1 MWRGIAKARQLLDS
15 QIVPTGVAHL
25 RTDFWWFVVE
35 PSSNDNYDWTAVG
48 FYWQYAAAAKAR
60 GLDVIVILKDPPSW
74 ALNIY
79 NSGDKATFFN
89 RWQEY
94 CSFVASEVGGYVD
107 YYQIGNEE
115 NVFDS
120 IAPDGLGSD
129 PDLPTVSSRCMTGL
143 AAGEGVST
151 GIHKRV
157 FKTAINDVS
166 QVAGWVGHLRDW
178 ITAAPTSIDI
188 ASIDN
193 YPGTK
198 VLCDAYT
205 NWQALNDLISLV
217 KEAAVD
223 KVCHLKRKQS
233 PQKERTPEQNWVRV
247 PADAVPAYP
256 GDSWL
261 TIRQL
266 QAGPG
271 WCVLPRYAERVSSR
285 PLTLTGLRAPQGC
298 VTVASP
304 SSSAFGVAA
313 RTKLRFRIHPGPRRR
328 GRALQPG
335 TPRAGCSGRRLAPR
349 PWIARPMSLRLFSRL
364 PKWVTPPCRPGFTA
378 DSLKSMKSRAPRVC
392 ASMRPFPRHT
402 ISIPKTSW

>member
-129 PDLPTVSSRCMTGL
+129 PDLPTVSSRCMTVWQRGK
-143 AAGEGVST
+143 ACPQEST
-151 GIHKRV
+151 N
-157 FKTAINDVS
+157 A
-166 QVAGWVGHLRDW
+166 
-178 ITAAPTSIDI
+178 
-188 ASIDN
+188 
-193 YPGTK
+193 
-198 VLCDAYT
+198 
-205 NWQALNDLISLV
+205 
-217 KEAAVD
+217 
-223 KVCHLKRKQS
+223 
-233 PQKERTPEQNWVRV
+233 
-247 PADAVPAYP
+247 
-256 GDSWL
+256 
-261 TIRQL
+261 
-266 QAGPG
+266 
-271 WCVLPRYAERVSSR
+271 SSR
-285 PLTLTGLRAPQGC
+285 LRSTMFLKWRDGSVTCVIGLPQ
-298 VTVASP
+298 
-304 SSSAFGVAA
+304 
-313 RTKLRFRIHPGPRRR
+313 R
-328 GRALQPG
+328 
-335 TPRAGCSGRRLAPR
+335 PR
-349 PWIARPMSLRLFSRL
+349 PSTS
-364 PKWVTPPCRPGFTA
+364 
-378 DSLKSMKSRAPRVC
+378 PR
-392 ASMRPFPRHT
+392 
-402 ISIPKTSW
+402 